1 MAFDSSGILAAKA
14 PDILPMIQGV
24 QAYKNALAANPGIA
38 AASAEA
44 QGSLRAKQAY
54 GNALQA
60 NTGPDGNINY
70 SNALAQTAQNPDAS
84 LGMGEIANQNI
95 EQQTGTANTGT
106 AQAQYTQAQI
116 EAAKAHVQMVAP
128 IATALLA
135 KAGPDGKPALLNTK
149 DVTSS
154 IAGVLQNTTLPPD
167 LKNAFLQDGK
177 DFASQ
182 LGPAPDPADPSYAIK
197 AAAQDAAI
205 RSKLK
210 QLVIQGQVAPQQVQ
224 EEFGAPRTLN
234 NGAAQVGITQDL
246 FTGAIKNSDTGVVN
260 QVTPGQK
267 MERNSVTDPVT
278 GITSS
283 VPNAAIADAFGNP
296 KGPNNGAL
304 PTSISPQAQAL
315 QGVSAQRAHA
325 ISDAASGAPGRIAA
339 MQSVRSLVNGAPSTA
354 FGPTSDLTS
363 TAQKI
368 ASAFGINTPELT
380 KGQVSV
386 EGMNKLFASIAAQQG
401 VATGAGTDASRALI
415 HDANPSLANSKAGML
430 ENLAIVQG
438 NEQYGIAKNRALQQ
452 YLSKNPSGNVQSFES
467 TFNNSVSPLAFQF
480 QNLDPAGRQR
490 LFNSLSGK
498 EIGVDPV
505 TKEPIYNGDKGRLQS
520 SWAQAN
526 KRGWFEG
533 Q

>member
-24 QAYKNALAANPGIA
+24 QAYKNALATNQILT
-38 AASAEA
+38 AEGQQA
-44 QGSLRAKQAY
+44 QGKLAAQKAY
-54 GNALQA
+54 GANLQA
-60 NTGPDGNINY
+60 NTGPDGKINY
-70 SNALAQTAQNPDAS
+70 ANALGQTAQNPDAA
-84 LGMGEIANQNI
+84 LGFGDVANQNI
-95 EQQTGTANTGT
+95 SQQTGTANTGT

-135 KAGPDGKPALLNTK
+135 KAGPDGKPSLLNTN
-149 DVTSS
+149 DVTGS
-154 IAGVLQNTTLPPD
+154 IAGVLKNTTLPPD
-167 LKNAFLQDGK
+167 LKNAFLQDGI

-197 AAAQDAAI
+197 AAAQDATI

-210 QLVIQGQVAPQQVQ
+210 QLVIQGQVAPQQV
-224 EEFGAPRTLN
+224 EEEYGKSGTVN
-234 NGAAQVGITQDL
+234 NGAATVGVIQSP
-246 FTGAIKNSDTGVVN
+246 FTGAVTNSGTGVIN
-260 QVTPGQK
+260 QLSPGQK
-267 MERNSVTDPVT
+267 TERVPTVDPVT
-278 GITSS
+278 GAATS
-283 VPNAAIADAFGNP
+283 VPQASISDAFGNP
-296 KGPNNGAL
+296 KAGVGAL

-315 QGVSAQRAHA
+315 QSVSAQRAHA